1 MMREVEAGKVIR
13 GRGREGDVR
22 SGESGGSRK

>member
-1 MMREVEAGKVIR
+1 MVSRVRFGGLDDGLV

-22 SGESGGSRK
+22 VEDER